1 MQDFTSGHEGKLI
14 FHFAAPM
21 LLGTVF
27 QQLFSVVDS
36 IVVGKFIGTEAL
48 AAVGASFPVIFI
60 MISLIIGLVMGTT
73 VVISQ
78 YFGARDFV
86 KVKRA
91 IDTMY
96 IYSVIIGTV
105 ASVTGIFISEPLLRL
120 IDLPE
125 EILPQAVVY
134 LKIYL
139 GGILIFFGFNGTSAV
154 LRGLGDSKTPL
165 YFLIIASIANI
176 ILVILFVGIF
186 RWGVAGAAYATLLA
200 NAIAFALAIWWL
212 NKTHKLIRI
221 AIRGLH
227 FDRETF
233 QQSLRIGL
241 PTGIQQMF
249 VALGGIALLDIVNKF
264 GTPVIAGYSVASRL
278 DAMALIPAMSFSQAL
293 STFVGQNI
301 GANKPERIRTGLIA
315 TIKMSGIVTIV
326 TTLIIV
332 LGGHIIMSMFTND
345 SEVIRIGD
353 QYLTIVSIFYIT
365 FTLMF
370 IYSGITRG
378 AGDTLWPMVI
388 TIISLWLI
396 RIPFAWYF
404 SGKFGSQG
412 IWWSIPAGWTFGMIM
427 SYLYYKTGRWKN
439 KAVVKYADNEQL
451 Q

>member
-14 FHFAAPM
+14 FQFAAPM

-36 IVVGKFIGTEAL
+36 VVVGKFIGTEAL

-86 KVKRA
+86 KVRRA

-221 AIRGLH
+221 AIKGLH

-378 AGDTLWPMVI
+378 AGDTLWPMII
-388 TIISLWLI
+388 TVISLWLI

>member
-14 FHFAAPM
+14 FQFAAPM